1 MNAQEAILKIKALF
15 EDNVAPVEV
24 EAEVA
29 PMVEETKVEMA
40 EYSLM
45 DGTKVEISALEIGG
59 SVTLADGTT
68 APMGEHELMDGTQ
81 ITLDENGIIIA
92 IESKVEE
99 VVPEAE
105 TEVEASKEEDK
116 KMAEMAEQFEAKF
129 AELVEAKEAAL
140 RDAKVEAKKT
150 FVDLGFKERQLAATE
165 MSARAQ
171 MKSAERPR
179 GSERKPTSFKD
190 IIEIA
195 KSLTPSGKVWESMTD
210 QERQNLIARAQIQDS
225 FNTSGMDLSTILNP
239 AYQKAIQEAI
249 NRNLSGK

>member
-59 SVTLADGTT
+59 SVTLADGSV

-99 VVPEAE
+99 VLPEVD

-129 AELVEAKEAAL
+129 AELLEAKEAAEQ
-140 RDAKVEAKKT
+140 KVLDLENKVKEGFAQVADLIMALSNVPTADPIQKPNGFSE
-150 FVDLGFKERQLAATE
+150 FV
-165 MSARAQ
+165 SN
-171 MKSAERPR
+171 
-179 GSERKPTSFKD
+179 KD
-190 IIEIA
+190 IKE
-195 KSLTPSGKVWESMTD
+195 
-210 QERQNLIARAQIQDS
+210 ER
-225 FNTSGMDLSTILNP
+225 LSKYRQALLN
-239 AYQKAIQEAI
+239 
-249 NRNLSGK
+249 N

>member
-68 APMGEHELMDGTQ
+68 APMGEHELMDGTE

-99 VVPEAE
+99 VLPEVD

-129 AELVEAKEAAL
+129 AELVEAKEAAEL
-140 RDAKVEAKKT
+140 RVLELENKVKQGFAQVAEIIEALSNTPSADPIQKPNGFSE
-150 FVDLGFKERQLAATE
+150 FV
-165 MSARAQ
+165 SN
-171 MKSAERPR
+171 
-179 GSERKPTSFKD
+179 KD
-190 IIEIA
+190 IKE
-195 KSLTPSGKVWESMTD
+195 
-210 QERQNLIARAQIQDS
+210 ER
-225 FNTSGMDLSTILNP
+225 LSKYRQALLN
-239 AYQKAIQEAI
+239 
-249 NRNLSGK
+249 N

>member
-99 VVPEAE
+99 VLPEVD
-105 TEVEASKEEDK
+105 TEVEASKAEDK
-116 KMAEMAEQFEAKF
+116 KLAEMAEQFEAKF
-129 AELVEAKEAAL
+129 AELVEAKEAAEL
-140 RDAKVEAKKT
+140 RVLELENKVKQGFAQVADLIMALSNTPNADPIQKPNGFSE
-150 FVDLGFKERQLAATE
+150 FVSTKDMKEERLNKYRQAL
-165 MSARAQ
+165 
-171 MKSAERPR
+171 
-179 GSERKPTSFKD
+179 
-190 IIEIA
+190 
-195 KSLTPSGKVWESMTD
+195 
-210 QERQNLIARAQIQDS
+210 
-225 FNTSGMDLSTILNP
+225 LN
-239 AYQKAIQEAI
+239 
-249 NRNLSGK
+249 N